1 MANHGNNDLDQV
13 VLDRVTAAAIDRR
26 AHNIRYRQQQ
36 LQQLHSFLRKH
47 VDTIC
52 KLTMQDSKYTHEEAG
67 VEFSLAANAVK
78 TLYDQLDF
86 DECLKKEYAISRN
99 QSNME
104 ARIPIGIVLIR
115 PGSHTRLF
123 SIISPLAAALASGN
137 CVILELP
144 PSLREL
150 DSFLRSELTILDHDA
165 FVVVSSAVTDTDT
178 LSRCCIVDQSTT
190 SPNTGTTLSSKPES
204 MTAAVVDRTAK
215 MEDAVDAVCT
225 ARFSFGGQSPYA
237 PDLVLVNEWVRDEF
251 VTLCLQRLS
260 AEAARSKSETS
271 SGRAVRQ
278 DILTNGT
285 APVDVLFD
293 SRGIKLV
300 ELPRNTTS
308 TDCSKVSERTLR
320 IMTVSSL
327 TDAVTVTSNNGP
339 YLAFYAFGSRGV
351 CKFLCQ
357 HIDSGLAF
365 INGIPASLLVGPAR
379 PVSAASPSS
388 IELRYEIQMMTR
400 PRPEFV
406 CSLTGEKFEDI
417 ALARSAHDRT
427 SGLRK
432 EDAYRSLREDA
443 LRSLRPI
450 GQGSGSSIGFFDQG
464 IITGMLAFALPALAM
479 LGYGGFKTVLF
490 CWRLYESKM

>member
-1 MANHGNNDLDQV
+1 MANHRNNDLDQI

-52 KLTMQDSKYTHEEAG
+52 KLTMQDSNYTDEEAG
-67 VEFSLAANAVK
+67 VEFSLTANAVK

-99 QSNME
+99 QSNIG
-104 ARIPIGIVLIR
+104 ARTPIGIVLIR
-115 PGSHTRLF
+115 PGSHSRFF

-165 FVVVSSAVTDTDT
+165 FVIVSSAVTDTDT
-178 LSRCCIVDQSTT
+178 LSRCCIVDQLTT
-190 SPNTGTTLSSKPES
+190 TPHVGTTLSSKSES
-204 MTAAVVDRTAK
+204 MTVVIVDRTAK

-251 VTLCLQRLS
+251 VTLCVQRLS

-278 DILTNGT
+278 DIPMNGT

-293 SRGIKLV
+293 TRGIKLV

-327 TDAVTVTSNNGP
+327 TDAVTVASNNGP
-339 YLAFYAFGSRGV
+339 YLAVYAFGSKGV
-351 CKFLCQ
+351 F
-357 HIDSGLAF
+357 
-365 INGIPASLLVGPAR
+365 GPAR

-388 IELRYEIQMMTR
+388 IELRYETQMMTR
-400 PRPEFV
+400 TRPEFV

-417 ALARSAHDRT
+417 ALARSANDT
-427 SGLRK
+427 PSGLRK
-432 EDAYRSLREDA
+432 ENAYRSLREDA

-490 CWRLYESKM
+490 CWKLYESKM

>member
-308 TDCSKVSERTLR
+308 TDCSKVLERTLR

-351 CKFLCQ
+351 F
-357 HIDSGLAF
+357 
-365 INGIPASLLVGPAR
+365 GPAR

-388 IELRYEIQMMTR
+388 IELRYETQMMTR